1 MTYLFTTDTEVR
13 LIEDKDLPKE
23 PDVKDFKYPKPVDA
37 YSTAHKKWR
46 DALEAAKKEKSVK
59 VENMIFE
66 SESGVLS
73 IRIHDPLDETRAL
86 GFWNIGQLYPLP
98 EGYRVKHKVNRVT
111 RNHLYVGLGETE
123 IVATILPMEPK
134 EESQDELWIEIA
146 EIFQYTIDRNQ
157 LERLKSKYTITL
169 KP

>member
-13 LIEDKDLPKE
+13 LIEDKDLPE
-23 PDVKDFKYPKPVDA
+23 IRDTYSGADVDY
-37 YSTAHKKWR
+37 YSKK
-46 DALEAAKKEKSVK
+46 LEAAKKDKSVR
-59 VENMIFE
+59 VENAE
-66 SESGVLS
+66 LSGVGIVGKGWQIS
-73 IRIHDPLDETRAL
+73 AA
-86 GFWNIGQLYPLP
+86 FNAGQLYPLP

-123 IVATILPMEPK
+123 IVATILPVEPK
-134 EESQDELWIEIA
+134 EEESQDELWIEIA

>member
-1 MTYLFTTDTEVR
+1 MTYLFTTGTEVR
-13 LIEDKDLPKE
+13 LIEDKDLPK
-23 PDVKDFKYPKPVDA
+23 
-37 YSTAHKKWR
+37 R
-46 DALEAAKKEKSVK
+46 DNFQMGSAELREQSFNAALEAAKKEKSVK

-123 IVATILPMEPK
+123 IVATILPVEPK